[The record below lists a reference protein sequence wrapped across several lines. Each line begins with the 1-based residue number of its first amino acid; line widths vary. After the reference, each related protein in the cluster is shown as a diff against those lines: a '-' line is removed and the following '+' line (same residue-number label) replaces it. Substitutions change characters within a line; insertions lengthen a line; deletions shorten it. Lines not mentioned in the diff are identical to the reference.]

1 MNVADFGCA
10 AETGKDPD
18 TSKEFPHKTQ
28 KMIPNRLPIPFKYSP
43 EQLPKIQDNTVTN
56 IQDNQTLRITK

>member
-43 EQLPKIQDNTVTN
+43 EQLPKI
-56 IQDNQTLRITK
+56 